1 MPIASL
7 DLISTAKSLVYDVV
21 ELSRLDGRVKRYLG
35 KLDWRRAVVI
45 AMGKGSMQMVE
56 GVLGTLDV
64 DGGVI
69 VTPRG
74 TGRPIEGLEV
84 VESSHPLPDESSL
97 RAGEMVLEWARAARG
112 GRLLVLVSG
121 GASALV
127 EKPLDPLTIDDV
139 RDATRALLACGASI
153 HEINSVRKHLSL
165 VKGGRLAVAAYP
177 AEVRGLYASDVPGDR
192 LDVIGSGPTVADPS
206 TYCEAL
212 EVTRRYRIFEVLP
225 ERVVRVLE
233 EGCSGLREETPK
245 PGSQLLSRTVNELV
259 AANIDVLKGLENKLR
274 SAGFNTLI
282 LTSRLEGESR
292 EVGRALASIT
302 MDVIEKGVPV
312 QPPASLLAGGE
323 TTVKVKGRGR
333 GGRNMELAFSWALS
347 MRYWGYR
354 SEAAILSMDTDGIDG
369 FTDAAGAIMTPE
381 LVEELVTRGVDPYK
395 VLEDNDTYTALNTVG
410 GLVKTG
416 PTGSNLNS
424 IQVILVSR
432 RNPSKAT
439 SQDVY
444 N

>member
-1 MPIASL
+1 MHVAGFDLVSIAR
-7 DLISTAKSLVYDVV
+7 SLVSDVV
-21 ELSRLDGRVKRYLG
+21 ELSRLDSRVKGYLERLG
-35 KLDWRRAVVI
+35 WRRAVVI
-45 AMGKGSMQMVE
+45 AMGKGSIQMAL
-56 GVLGTLDV
+56 GALNVLEV

-74 TGRPIEGLEV
+74 TGRPVDGLEV
-84 VESSHPLPDESSL
+84 IESSHPLPDESSL
-97 RAGEMVLEWARAARG
+97 KAGEAVLEWARVAGRL

-127 EKPLDPLTIDDV
+127 EKPIDPLTIDDV
-139 RDATRALLACGASI
+139 REATRLLLGCGASI

-165 VKGGRLAVAAYP
+165 VKGGRLATTAYP

-192 LDVIGSGPTVADPS
+192 LDVIGSGPTVADPT

-212 EVTRRYRIFEVLP
+212 EVTRRYGVYERLP
-225 ERVVRVLE
+225 ERVSRVLE
-233 EGCSGLREETPK
+233 DGCRGLREETPK

-259 AANIDVLKGLENKLR
+259 ATNIDVLRGLEVKLR
-274 SAGFNTLI
+274 SMGFNTLI

-302 MDVIEKGVPV
+302 MEVIERGVPL
-312 QPPASLLAGGE
+312 QPPAAVLAGGE
-323 TTVKVKGRGR
+323 TTVRVRGRGR

-354 SEAAILSMDTDGIDG
+354 GEAAILSMDTDGIDG
-369 FTDAAGAIMTPE
+369 FTDAAGAILVPG
-381 LVEELVTRGVDPYK
+381 LVEELISMGVDPYR
-395 VLEDNDTYTALNTVG
+395 VLEDNDTYTAIGRVG
-410 GLVKTG
+410 GLIVTG

-424 IQVILVSR
+424 IQVILVSGR
-432 RNPSKAT
+432 SSTRAPS
-439 SQDVY
+439 
-444 N
+444 

>member
-1 MPIASL
+1 VHVAGF
-7 DLISTAKSLVYDVV
+7 DLISIARSLVNDVV
-21 ELSRLDGRVKRYLG
+21 ELSRLDGRVKGYLERLG
-35 KLDWRRAVVI
+35 WRRAVVI
-45 AMGKGSMQMVE
+45 AMGKGSIQMAL
-56 GVLGTLDV
+56 GALNVLEV

-74 TGRPIEGLEV
+74 TGRPVDGLEV
-84 VESSHPLPDESSL
+84 IESSHPLPDESSL
-97 RAGEMVLEWARAARG
+97 KAGEAVLEWARVAGRL

-127 EKPLDPLTIDDV
+127 EKPIDPLTIDDV
-139 RDATRALLACGASI
+139 REATRLLLGCGASI

-165 VKGGRLAVAAYP
+165 VKGGRLATTAYP

-192 LDVIGSGPTVADPS
+192 LDVIGSGPTVADPT

-212 EVTRRYRIFEVLP
+212 EVTRRYGVYERLP
-225 ERVVRVLE
+225 ERVSRVLE
-233 EGCSGLREETPK
+233 DGCRGLREETPK

-259 AANIDVLKGLENKLR
+259 ATNIDVLRGLEVKLR
-274 SAGFNTLI
+274 SMGFNTLI

-302 MDVIEKGVPV
+302 MEVIERGVPV
-312 QPPASLLAGGE
+312 QPPAAILAGGE
-323 TTVKVKGRGR
+323 TTVRVRGRGR

-354 SEAAILSMDTDGIDG
+354 DEAAILSMDTDGIDG
-369 FTDAAGAIMTPE
+369 FTDAAGAILVPG
-381 LVEELVTRGVDPYK
+381 LVEELISMGVDPYR
-395 VLEDNDTYTALNTVG
+395 VLEDNDTYTAISRVG
-410 GLVKTG
+410 GLIVTG

-424 IQVILVSR
+424 IQVILVSGR
-432 RNPSKAT
+432 SSTRAPS
-439 SQDVY
+439 
-444 N
+444 